1 MIKTSIYIGL
11 ILGIRGGKILV
22 DPNLSDQPDANLYI
36 RFILKQVT
44 GWSGKFYKLSWL
56 YSVWFGF
63 LFWVCRNLN
72 YPDQPVNLLIGFY
85 LIHAEH
91 LQKKKKKNSKNL
103 AQLISL
109 DPKINVIFFSLYVI
123 LYFLLSSIKCRS
135 SLLLLFF
142 FRSKCFYDKMV

>member
-91 LQKKKKKNSKNL
+91 LQKKKKKKLKESSP
-103 AQLISL
+103 AHITW
-109 DPKINVIFFSLYVI
+109 PKDKRHL
-123 LYFLLSSIKCRS
+123 LLSICD
-135 SLLLLFF
+135 SLF
-142 FRSKCFYDKMV
+142 SP